1 MDVQPNNQQI
11 QLIKVEKAYGKHNVL
26 SNCNV
31 NIKRGEFVVIVGRSG
46 SGKSTLLNLIGGLD
60 KPTLG
65 EINILGYSL
74 HTLNEEKLSNLR
86 RKYFGFVFQF
96 FNLIPTLTALENI
109 RLPMSL
115 NGISKKDSI
124 NGAKLLLKE
133 LRLSG
138 LENHFPDELSGGE
151 QQRVAI
157 ARALSHRPEII
168 LADEPTGNL
177 DLETAN
183 EVLDLLNTTCR
194 RRGTTLIM
202 ATHSKEV
209 MGLADQIFSI
219 RDSEIKKAST

>member
-1 MDVQPNNQQI
+1 MKIHPPPPALLFDTARLFDSQEHAARSS
-11 QLIKVEKAYGKHNVL
+11 LIASANRPVHNHT
-26 SNCNV
+26 
-31 NIKRGEFVVIVGRSG
+31 IY
-46 SGKSTLLNLIGGLD
+46 
-60 KPTLG
+60 PYG